1 MLKTSLN
8 YYKLQILNPH
18 FFWQPNRPCWLQS
31 KVHIQF
37 IFYFIILLIKLF
49 NSPIS
54 CVIQYSP
61 VSCVIERCW
70 LPWWSAGWT
79 YRAAEWFHSSWS
91 TPGKTLTEFRCDMRH
106 SYSNVALL
114 SLRVLVPFVSTYL
127 CESGFSTLLQIKTK
141 AINRKDVEN
150 DMRLALTQTKPR
162 ISKRVTQMQPQS
174 SHKLLI
180 LLCCIFNV
188 MFTFL
193 SNIFSKYIL
202 FNGLFLLL
210 RKKMGGRRYFCEI

>member
-18 FFWQPNRPCWLQS
+18 FFCQPNRPCWLQS
-31 KVHIQF
+31 KVHIHF
-37 IFYFIILLIKLF
+37 LFYFIILLIKLF

-54 CVIQYSP
+54 CVHP
-61 VSCVIERCW
+61 FHVSLNVADVPDEVQDKLTELRND
-70 LPWWSAGWT
+70 
-79 YRAAEWFHSSWS
+79 S
-91 TPGKTLTEFRCDMRH
+91 TAHDLLQEKTLTEFRCAMRH
-106 SYSNVALL
+106 SYSNVELL

-180 LLCCIFNV
+180 LLCHIFNV